1 MQNQLTL
8 TRISSKGQ
16 VVIPSEVRKKLKI
29 RSGEYFSVIQVN
41 NLVVLK
47 PISGGMTA
55 EDVKTLGKI
64 KEAWDDVE
72 AGRVKKVTLDEL
84 MREMS

>member
-1 MQNQLTL
+1 MQSQLTL

-16 VVIPSEVRKKLKI
+16 VVIPGEVRKKLKI
-29 RSGEYFSVIQVN
+29 RSGEYFSVIQMN

-47 PISGGMTA
+47 PISGGMTPR
-55 EDVKTLGKI
+55 DVKTLIKI
-64 KEAWDDVE
+64 KEAWDDIE
-72 AGRVKKVTLDEL
+72 AGRFKKVTLDEL

>member
-1 MQNQLTL
+1 MQNQLTI

-16 VVIPSEVRKKLKI
+16 VVIPGEVRKKLKI
-29 RSGEYFSVIQVN
+29 HAGGYFSVIQVN
-41 NLVVLK
+41 NLIVLK
-47 PISGGMTA
+47 PISGGMTPD
-55 EDVKTLGKI
+55 DVKTLAKV